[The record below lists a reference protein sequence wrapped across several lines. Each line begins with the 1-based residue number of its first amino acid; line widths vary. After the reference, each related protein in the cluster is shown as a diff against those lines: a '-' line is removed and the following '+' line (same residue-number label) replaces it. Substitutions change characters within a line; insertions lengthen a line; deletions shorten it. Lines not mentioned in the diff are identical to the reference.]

1 MQNNLHE
8 LWALLNFLLPDIFSS
23 SEQFDEWF
31 DLEIDDEE
39 AKKNMIS
46 QLHKILRP
54 FMLRRLKADVAKGL
68 PPKTETILMVGMSK
82 LQKQLYKKLLLRD
95 LDSIT
100 GKASGKNKT
109 AVLNIVMQLRKCCGH
124 PYLFEGVEDRTL
136 DPLGD
141 HLIENC
147 GKLSMVDKLLKRLKE
162 RGSRV
167 LIFTQMTRV
176 LDILEDFMVMRGYQ
190 YARIDGNTNYDDR
203 EFAIDDFNRDGSD
216 KFCFLLSTRAGGL
229 GINLQTAD
237 TCILYDSDW
246 NPQQDLQAQDRCHR
260 LGQKKPVN
268 VFRLVSENSVEEKI
282 VERAQQ
288 KLKLDAMV
296 VQQGRLKDKDK
307 VTKDEIM
314 AAVRFGADAVFR
326 SDESTIT
333 DLDIDIILERGK
345 AKTKEMTEKI
355 SKADKGDL
363 LDFRLDGGMS
373 AQTFEGVDYSD
384 RELRDHLRM
393 LAANSVGKRD
403 RRPPPT
409 SYNPII
415 ISKKSMVVNNRRIKL
430 PKCLRIPQ
438 MEDHHFYNR
447 ERLLELGKL
456 EFETYAALREAN
468 QVPPREVMERVGT
481 LLSGEMG
488 REKLELLD
496 EGFGDWSRS
505 NYYHF
510 VKACAKFGRDDI
522 ASISAEMDMPEA
534 SVASYS
540 ASFWEYGP
548 TELKGE
554 WERVVT
560 NIERGEKKLA
570 KQKKLSALLTQFV
583 STFENPRQDMV
594 FANKGTAHFALEQ
607 DTALLCAVDKH
618 GYGNW
623 DSVREEIRTDSVL
636 KFQHSAQGMTVQA
649 IAKRCDYRMRQ
660 MEKELEA
667 REKNLKNMKP
677 PSVIS
682 AQRAI
687 DAIKEMDLWDMQM
700 REAQMEGEAPSGIGN
715 LSFEARVVMEERLKD
730 RASGISRLR
739 EIEVQVQRCLG
750 LAEDTRNAITG
761 GAQYVNYSN
770 ITLKAGGPALT
781 GNDEKTGQT
790 VQDGVNLEARIN
802 PAVLLV
808 PACRQCANCLH
819 SNTKL
824 CLERLKVR
832 NALLKEEADRLNEK
846 GDRKKSKKRKA
857 ESSPKKSKP
866 VVHVQP
872 TSVEPKVKK
881 PKQLMM
887 KQPDGQLKIR
897 VTSQGNKRMSIPD
910 ELFPDFCQR
919 IGAEGT
925 GERMRLI
932 NQFVEDNPTISVR
945 QVTMKLADITTRDR
959 PRCISESERKGGRAF
974 MFYLRPCFYKHL
986 PASERPE
993 GWEKYAAEDE
1003 KVWQEDEQRNSEDK
1017 KKDGAG
1023 GSQCSLDGQSNGGKE
1038 TPDQSRASETGNM
1051 IGNEDNDEDNEDDDA
1066 GEEEEDDGEPDLK
1079 RSRLED
1085 EYD

>member
-23 SEQFDEWF
+23 ADQFDEWF

-82 LQKQLYKKLLLRD
+82 MQKQLYKKLLLRD

-100 GKASGKNKT
+100 GKASGKHRT

-124 PYLFEGVEDRTL
+124 PYLFEGMEDRKL
-136 DPLGD
+136 DPLGE
-141 HLIENC
+141 HLVDNC

-162 RGSRV
+162 RGSRI

-176 LDILEDFMVMRGYQ
+176 LDILEDFCVMRGYN
-190 YARIDGNTNYDDR
+190 YCRIDGNTNYEDR
-203 EFAIDDFNRDGSD
+203 ESSIDGFNAEGSE
-216 KFCFLLSTRAGGL
+216 KFVFLLSTRAGGL

-260 LGQKKPVN
+260 LGQKKPVSI
-268 VFRLVSENSVEEKI
+268 FRLVSENSVEEKI

-307 VTKDEIM
+307 VSKEEIM
-314 AAVRFGADAVFR
+314 AAVRFGADSVFR
-326 SDESTIT
+326 SEESTIT
-333 DLDIDIILERGK
+333 DDDIDIILERGK
-345 AKTKEMTEKI
+345 ARTKEMTEKI
-355 SKADKGDL
+355 QKADKGDL

-384 RELRDHLRM
+384 KELREQLRI
-393 LAANSVGKRD
+393 LAANSIGKRE
-403 RRPPPT
+403 RRPPPMN
-409 SYNPII
+409 YNPII
-415 ISKKSMVVNNRRIKL
+415 QSKKSMVVNNRRIKL

-447 ERLLELGKL
+447 ERLLDLGKL
-456 EFETYAALREAN
+456 EFETYAALRECN
-468 QVPPREVMERVGT
+468 QVPPREVMERQRT
-481 LLSGEMG
+481 LLPGELG
-488 REKLELLD
+488 QEKLELLA

-505 NYYHF
+505 QYYHF
-510 VKACAKFGRDDI
+510 VKACAKFGRDDMPSI
-522 ASISAEMDMPEA
+522 AAEMDMPEDA
-534 SVASYS
+534 VASYS
-540 ASFWEYGP
+540 ASFWEYGA
-548 TELKGE
+548 TELKNE
-554 WERVVT
+554 WERVT
-560 NIERGEKKLA
+560 GNIERGEKKLA
-570 KQKKLSALLTQFV
+570 KQKKLSALLSQFV
-583 STFENPRQDMV
+583 STFKSPREDMV

-607 DTALLCAVDKH
+607 DRALLCAVDKH

-623 DSVREEIRTDSVL
+623 DSVREELRTDSML

-677 PSVIS
+677 ANVIA

-687 DAIKEMDLWDMQM
+687 DAIKEMDLWDMQA
-700 REAQMEGEAPSGIGN
+700 REAELEGEEPTATAN
-715 LSFEARVVMEERLKD
+715 LSDEARPIMEERFKD
-730 RASGISRLR
+730 RSTSISRLR
-739 EIEVQVQRCLG
+739 EIEVQVARCLS
-750 LAEDTRNAITG
+750 LADDTREAISN

-770 ITLKAGGPALT
+770 ITLKAGGPALI
-781 GNDEKTGQT
+781 GKDEKTGQT
-790 VQDGVNLEARIN
+790 VKDGVSIEARIN
-802 PAVLLV
+802 ATVLQV
-808 PACRQCANCLH
+808 PACRQCASCVS

-824 CLERLKVR
+824 CLERLKIR
-832 NALLKEEADRLNEK
+832 TRLIDAENEK
-846 GDRKKSKKRKA
+846 LMSKDKKKSKKRKA
-857 ESSPKKSKP
+857 GEASPKRSPTKP
-866 VVHVQP
+866 S
-872 TSVEPKVKK
+872 TSQSSDRKRPKK
-881 PKQLMM
+881 LMM
-887 KQPDGQLKIR
+887 KNPDGQLKPR

-919 IGAEGT
+919 IGAQGT
-925 GERMRLI
+925 CSRMKLI
-932 NQFVEDNPTISVR
+932 NRFVEDNPTISVR
-945 QVTMKLADITTRDR
+945 QVTMRLAEVCTRDR
-959 PRCISESERKGGRAF
+959 PDCIEATDRKGGRAF
-974 MFYLRPCFYKHL
+974 LFYLRPCFYKHL
-986 PASERPE
+986 PEAQRPVDWEAYATPDEVLWEEEQNKSKQSACSSPTGSNVSNGNE
-993 GWEKYAAEDE
+993 G
-1003 KVWQEDEQRNSEDK
+1003 SDK
-1017 KKDGAG
+1017 KAPPATANTDDGA
-1023 GSQCSLDGQSNGGKE
+1023 DGNGENDGDSP
-1038 TPDQSRASETGNM
+1038 PDVKRIKLGDSE
-1051 IGNEDNDEDNEDDDA
+1051 E
-1066 GEEEEDDGEPDLK
+1066 
-1079 RSRLED
+1079 
-1085 EYD
+1085 